1 MIFLRFLTLLV
12 TLCLDVHAHE
22 ALSPKETLLNGWYL
36 WDPYQYT
43 VRNEGTAENLT
54 GLDIEL
60 VKEITTAAKYK
71 VIYEPV
77 SWQQHQEDLK
87 NGKRDFAAGATY
99 TAERAE
105 FVHFSEPYRFEEN
118 SLFVRRNEESR
129 LQFKTVSELLTQIKQ
144 HHFRLG
150 VIKGYIYADPAIN
163 TWLKDPQ
170 NQSLIVRTD
179 NDLENIN
186 LLLDGKI
193 DGFLAD
199 RIVGATLIWRA
210 HHGSKINEIR
220 LGIKAPIHFM
230 FSKKTIPLT
239 QVQAF
244 NQTIEKVKVSS
255 AYNQIIS
262 WYLHPVLLLQTI
274 DTNWF
279 HFIEIMGTIAFAI
292 SGLVI
297 AYQKRATLFG
307 AFLLAVLPSLGGGII
322 RDVIFNRKPVGA
334 LQSPLYLSLVL
345 GTVLIGFSAIRF
357 YTYWQQKK
365 NFSTFQPSKYKPTY
379 AAERIL
385 AICDAMGLAAFTIT
399 GIVVSVMAKVTP
411 LWLWGAFFAFLTG
424 AGGGILRD
432 MISGNKDIVSLR
444 GGIYPEIA
452 IFWGFSLSIFLMWQT
467 NDINPEAIKYGVMLH
482 VAGAFITRLIV
493 YFFKVPNIYFRND
506 SELSQF

>member
-1 MIFLRFLTLLV
+1 MILIRLLTLFIIFCSEVSAQDGL
-12 TLCLDVHAHE
+12 A
-22 ALSPKETLLNGWYL
+22 PKETLLNGWYL

-43 VRNEGTAENLT
+43 IRNEGAGETLT

-60 VKEITTAAKYK
+60 VKAITTAAKAK
-71 VIYEPV
+71 VVYEPV
-77 SWQQHQEDLK
+77 SWKQHQEDLK
-87 NGKRDFAAGATY
+87 NGKRDFAAGATF
-99 TAERAE
+99 TAERAQ
-105 FVHFSEPYRFEEN
+105 FVHFSAPYRFEEN
-118 SLFVRRNEESR
+118 SLFVRRSEESR
-129 LQFKTVSELLTQIKQ
+129 LQFNTIAELLIQVKQ
-144 HHFRLG
+144 HRFRLG
-150 VIKGYIYADPAIN
+150 VIEGYIYADPALN
-163 TWLKDPQ
+163 KWLADPQ
-170 NQSLIVRTD
+170 NQDLILKAN
-179 NDLENIN
+179 NDLENIHS
-186 LLLDGKI
+186 LLDGKI

-199 RIVGATLIWRA
+199 RIVGATLIWRTNNGA
-210 HHGSKINEIR
+210 NINEIR
-220 LGIKAPIHFM
+220 LGIKTPIHFM
-230 FSKKTIPLT
+230 FSKKTVPLT
-239 QVQAF
+239 QVEEF
-244 NQTIEKVKVSS
+244 NKAIAKVKDSS

-322 RDVIFNRKPVGA
+322 RDVIFNRKPIGA

-345 GTVLIGFSAIRF
+345 ATVLIGFTVAHLYAF
-357 YTYWQQKK
+357 WQRKK
-365 NFSTFQPSKYKPTY
+365 ILKKTTNLGNKPTY
-379 AAERIL
+379 AAEHIL

-432 MISGNKDIVSLR
+432 LISGSKDVVSVR

-482 VAGAFITRLIV
+482 VAGAFLTRLVV
-493 YFFKVPNIYFRND
+493 YFLKIPNIYFR
-506 SELSQF
+506 SEKDFSHV

>member
-1 MIFLRFLTLLV
+1 MTLIRFLS
-12 TLCLDVHAHE
+12 LCIIFCLEGWAQDNPP
-22 ALSPKETLLNGWYL
+22 PKETLLNGWYL
-36 WDPYQYT
+36 WDPYQYAI
-43 VRNEGTAENLT
+43 RNEGAGETLT

-60 VKEITTAAKYK
+60 VKAITTAAKYK
-71 VIYEPV
+71 VVYEPI
-77 SWQQHQEDLK
+77 SWRQHQEDLK

-99 TAERAE
+99 TEERAQ
-105 FVHFSEPYRFEEN
+105 FVHFSAPYRFEEN
-118 SLFVRRNEESR
+118 SLFVRRDEESR
-129 LQFKTVSELLTQIKQ
+129 LQFKTIPELLDQIKQ
-144 HHFRLG
+144 HRFRLG
-150 VIKGYIYADPAIN
+150 IIEGYIYADPAIN
-163 TWLKDPQ
+163 KWLKDPQ
-170 NQSLIVRTD
+170 NQDLIVKAN

-186 LLLDGKI
+186 SLLEGKI

-199 RIVGATLIWRA
+199 RIVGATLIWRTN
-210 HHGSKINEIR
+210 HGPTINEIR
-220 LGIKAPIHFM
+220 LGIKTPIHFM
-230 FSKKTIPLT
+230 FSKKTVPLT
-239 QVQAF
+239 QVEEF
-244 NQTIEKVKVSS
+244 NQAIEKVKDSS

-345 GTVLIGFSAIRF
+345 ATVLIGFAAVHLYAF
-357 YTYWQQKK
+357 WQKK
-365 NFSTFQPSKYKPTY
+365 RLTTAGKHPSYKTSHV
-379 AAERIL
+379 AEHVL

-432 MISGNKDIVSLR
+432 LISGSKDIVSLR

-452 IFWGFSLSIFLMWQT
+452 IFWGFSLSVFLMWQT

-482 VAGAFITRLIV
+482 VAGAFLTRLLV
-493 YFFKVPNIYFRND
+493 YFLKIPNIYFRNEEI
-506 SELSQF
+506 SSHT

>member
-1 MIFLRFLTLLV
+1 MTLIRILALFITFCIDVSAQDRLV
-12 TLCLDVHAHE
+12 Q
-22 ALSPKETLLNGWYL
+22 KETLLNGWYL

-43 VRNEGTAENLT
+43 IHNEGAGDTLT

-60 VKEITTAAKYK
+60 VKAITTAAKAQ
-71 VIYEPV
+71 VVYEPV
-77 SWQQHQEDLK
+77 SWRQHQEDLK

-99 TAERAE
+99 TAERAK
-105 FVHFSEPYRFEEN
+105 FVHFSAPYRFEEN
-118 SLFVRRNEESR
+118 SLFIRRHEESR
-129 LQFKTVSELLTQIKQ
+129 LQFKTIVEFLHQVKQ
-144 HHFRLG
+144 RQFRLG
-150 VIKGYIYADPAIN
+150 VIEGYIYADPEIN
-163 TWLKDPQ
+163 KWLEDPA
-170 NQSLIVRTD
+170 NQKLIVKAN

-186 LLLDGKI
+186 LLLDEKI

-199 RIVGATLIWRA
+199 RVVGATLIWRA
-210 HHGSKINEIR
+210 NHGDRINEIR
-220 LGIKAPIHFM
+220 LGIKTPIHLM
-230 FSKKTIPLT
+230 FSKKTVPLA
-239 QVQAF
+239 QVEEF
-244 NQTIEKVKVSS
+244 NKAIEEVKSS
-255 AYNQIIS
+255 STYNKIIS

-322 RDVIFNRKPVGA
+322 RDVIFNRKPIGA

-345 GTVLIGFSAIRF
+345 ATVLIGFISLRL
-357 YTYWQQKK
+357 YSYWQRKK
-365 NFSTFQPSKYKPTY
+365 ISKEEKYLTYKSKHVP
-379 AAERIL
+379 EHIL
-385 AICDAMGLAAFTIT
+385 ATCDAMGLAAFTIT
-399 GIVVSVMAKVTP
+399 GIVVSVMAKVSP

-432 MISGNKDIVSLR
+432 LISGSKDVVSLR

-452 IFWGFSLSIFLMWQT
+452 IFWGFSLSLFLMWQT

-482 VAGAFITRLIV
+482 VIGAFLTRLIV
-493 YFFKVPNIYFRND
+493 YFLKIPNIHFRKESIS
-506 SELSQF
+506 SEI